1 LTAESARVPSAS
13 GKRDATRTVHRHDT
27 FTTPEMSIIFSAETR
42 VQRMLDFEAALAK
55 AEARAGVIPAESADA
70 IVSKCRAQLVDV
82 SKLEEEGAAAGAHA
96 IPLVRMLTELVD
108 ESARGFVHWGAT
120 SQDVV
125 DTALMLQARDAV
137 RVLEEQLSAVGAA
150 CLSLAE
156 RHRRT
161 PMAGRTL
168 LQHASPITFGLKAAH
183 WLALTTRQ
191 IRRLKELHDETIV
204 VQFGGAVGTLAALGD
219 AGMVVAD
226 NLAEELGLPL
236 PDLPWH
242 TDRDRVAELV
252 ATAGI
257 VSGSMAKIATDVALL
272 TQTEVGEVAEGSSGA
287 HGGSST
293 MPQKRNPVDAIMA
306 VASARLALGTVPVVF
321 NAMVQEHERSVGGWQ
336 SEWAAVPDALSFTAG
351 AVERVRS
358 LLANI
363 EADIERMRINLDM
376 TGGQIAAEALTMAL
390 APRMGRHE
398 AYRLVAAAC
407 ARADKEKTDLR
418 AVAAQDDKVRGI
430 LTLEELERVFDPL
443 SYLGSADAFI
453 SSAVARFK
461 EVVEPYPKTT

>member
-1 LTAESARVPSAS
+1 LTTESAGGPGAS
-13 GKRDATRTVHRHDT
+13 SGRDPNRIVHRHDT
-27 FTTPEMSIIFSAETR
+27 FTTPQMTAIFSAEAR

-70 IVSKCRAQLVDV
+70 IASKCRAPLFDI
-82 SKLEEEGAAAGAHA
+82 STMEEEAAAAGTHA
-96 IPLVRMLTELVD
+96 IPLVHMLTELVD
-108 ESARGFVHWGAT
+108 EGARGFVHWGAT

-125 DTALMLQARDAV
+125 DTALMLQAHDAV
-137 RVLEEQLSAVGAA
+137 HLLVEQLSAVGAE

-168 LQHASPITFGLKAAH
+168 LQHGTPITFGLKAAH

-191 IRRLKELHDETIV
+191 IHRLRELHDEDIV

-219 AGMVVAD
+219 AGTLVAS

-236 PDLPWH
+236 PDMPWH

-252 ATAGI
+252 ATTGI
-257 VSGSMAKIATDVALL
+257 VSGSMAKVATDVALL
-272 TQTEVGEVAEGSSGA
+272 TQTEVGEVAEGGA
-287 HGGSST
+287 GGGSST
-293 MPQKRNPVDAIMA
+293 MPQKRNPIDAIMA
-306 VASARLALGTVPVVF
+306 VAAARLAFGTVPVVF

-336 SEWAAVPDALSFTAG
+336 SEWVAVPDAFSFTAG

-363 EADIERMRINLDM
+363 QVNTKRMRVNLDL
-376 TGGQIAAEALTMAL
+376 TRGQIAAEALMMAL
-390 APRMGRHE
+390 APRMGKHE
-398 AYRLVAAAC
+398 AYRVVAAAC
-407 ARADKEKTDLR
+407 SRADEEKSDLR
-418 AVAAQDDKVRGI
+418 SVVAREDFVRDV
-430 LTLEELERVFDPL
+430 LTPQELDRVFDPL
-443 SYLGSADAFI
+443 FYLGSADAFI
-453 SSAVARFK
+453 SSAVAAFNNA
-461 EVVEPYPKTT
+461 VEHPPKTT

>member
-1 LTAESARVPSAS
+1 LTTESAGISSAS
-13 GKRDATRTVHRHDT
+13 GERDPATIVHRHDT
-27 FTTPEMSIIFSAETR
+27 FTTPEMTAIFSAETR
-42 VQRMLDFEAALAK
+42 VQRMLDFEAALAR

-70 IVSKCRAQLVDV
+70 IVSRCKVRLFDI
-82 SKLEEEGAAAGAHA
+82 SKLEEEAAASAAHS

-108 ESARGFVHWGAT
+108 ERARGFVHWGAT

-137 RVLEEQLSAVGAA
+137 HVLVEQLSAVGTA

-168 LQHASPITFGLKAAH
+168 LQHAVPITFGLKAAH

-191 IRRLKELHDETIV
+191 IRRLKELRDVVIV

-219 AGMVVAD
+219 AGMEVAE

-236 PDLPWH
+236 PDMPWH

-252 ATAGI
+252 ACAGI

-272 TQTEVGEVAEGSSGA
+272 MQTEVGEVAEGSAGA
-287 HGGSST
+287 GGGSST

-306 VASARLALGTVPVVF
+306 VAAARLALGTVPVVF

-336 SEWAAVPDALSFTAG
+336 SEWVAVPDALSFTSG
-351 AVERVRS
+351 AVERVQS
-358 LLANI
+358 LLASI
-363 EADIERMRINLDM
+363 EVDTERMRANLEL
-376 TGGQIAAEALTMAL
+376 TGGQIAAEALMMAL

-398 AYRLVAAAC
+398 AYHVVAAAC
-407 ARADKEKTDLR
+407 ARADEEKSDLR
-418 AVAAQDDKVRGI
+418 AVVAQDDKVQSV
-430 LTLEELERVFDPL
+430 LTPQDLERVFDPL

-453 SSAVARFK
+453 SSAVAGFR
-461 EVVEPYPKTT
+461 EVVEPSPETA